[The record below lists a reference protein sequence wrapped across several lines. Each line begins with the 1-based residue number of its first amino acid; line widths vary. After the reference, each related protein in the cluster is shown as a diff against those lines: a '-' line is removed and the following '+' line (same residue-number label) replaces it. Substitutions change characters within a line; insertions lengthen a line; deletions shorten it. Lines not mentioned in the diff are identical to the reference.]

1 MTLQEESSFL
11 SKVPFFQALEP
22 SRLKLLAFTSDMVNF
37 QHGEIIFKAGDPADC
52 AYVIMEGEVEIL
64 SVVDEESVVS
74 VLQLN
79 QIFGELALLN
89 DEPRSATLRAKG
101 ELKVMKISESLFMEL
116 IRESPK
122 LALNVLQQLS
132 QKLADS
138 HLQVEEL
145 REQLAR
151 AEDDKSGGT

>member
-1 MTLQEESSFL
+1 M
-11 SKVPFFQALEP
+11 
-22 SRLKLLAFTSDMVNF
+22 
-37 QHGEIIFKAGDPADC
+37 
-52 AYVIMEGEVEIL
+52 IMEGEVEIL

-122 LALNVLQQLS
+122 LALNVLRQLS

>member
-89 DEPRSATLRAKG
+89 DEPRSATLR
-101 ELKVMKISESLFMEL
+101 LSL
-116 IRESPK
+116 I
-122 LALNVLQQLS
+122 
-132 QKLADS
+132 
-138 HLQVEEL
+138 HI
-145 REQLAR
+145 
-151 AEDDKSGGT
+151 

>member
-122 LALNVLQQLS
+122 LALNVLRQLS

-138 HLQVEEL
+138 HLQVEKL

>member
-1 MTLQEESSFL
+1 
-11 SKVPFFQALEP
+11 
-22 SRLKLLAFTSDMVNF
+22 
-37 QHGEIIFKAGDPADC
+37 
-52 AYVIMEGEVEIL
+52 
-64 SVVDEESVVS
+64 
-74 VLQLN
+74 
-79 QIFGELALLN
+79 
-89 DEPRSATLRAKG
+89 
-101 ELKVMKISESLFMEL
+101 MEL

-122 LALNVLQQLS
+122 LALNVLRQLS

>member
-89 DEPRSATLRAKG
+89 DELRSATLRAKG

-122 LALNVLQQLS
+122 LALNVLRQLS

>member
-122 LALNVLQQLS
+122 LALNVLRQLS

-138 HLQVEEL
+138 HLQVEGL

>member
-101 ELKVMKISESLFMEL
+101 ELKVMKISESLFMGL

-122 LALNVLQQLS
+122 LALNVLRQLS

>member
-64 SVVDEESVVS
+64 SVVDDESVVS

-122 LALNVLQQLS
+122 LALNVLRQLS

-138 HLQVEEL
+138 HLQVEEV

>member
-122 LALNVLQQLS
+122 LALNVLRQLS

>member
-1 MTLQEESSFL
+1 MTLNEESSFL

-22 SRLKLLAFTSDMVNF
+22 SRLKLLAFTSDMINF
-37 QHGEIIFKAGDPADC
+37 QHGEVIFKAGDPGDC

-64 SVVDEESVVS
+64 SVVDENSVVS

-138 HLQVEEL
+138 HLQVEGL

-151 AEDDKSGGT
+151 ATDEKSDGN